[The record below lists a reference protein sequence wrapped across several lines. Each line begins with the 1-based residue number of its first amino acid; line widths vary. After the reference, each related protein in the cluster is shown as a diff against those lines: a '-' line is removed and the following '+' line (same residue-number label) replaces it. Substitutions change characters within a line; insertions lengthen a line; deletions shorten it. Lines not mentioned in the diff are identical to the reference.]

1 MAKRGIDI
9 SAHQGNI
16 DLAAIKNNIDFV
28 IIRVGF
34 GVNGTLDTKFKR
46 NADLCK
52 QLGIPFGFYWYS
64 YALNAEGT
72 SREAQACIRAIEPY
86 KNDYSMGVWFDME
99 DADGYKRRNGM
110 PSNARLVA
118 MCNNFCSALEKA
130 GYFAGIYASL
140 SWFNNQLKDASLN
153 RYAKWV
159 AMWPTSGGAQ
169 RGNNVQASERTN
181 WPMWQFTSM
190 GKVNG
195 YSGRL
200 DMNYAYADSFTMR
213 KVEPIQ
219 KPALKSAE
227 AIAQEV
233 LNGLWGNG
241 DERKQRLTEAGYNYA
256 EIQDIVNKILAKDPE
271 PVPAKTNEQIAQEVI
286 NGKWGVGAERKEK
299 LEAAG
304 YNYDEIQKIVNQKL
318 VKPKQIIYTVK
329 KGDTLSVIAK
339 KYNTTVSAIAKKNN
353 IANPSKI
360 YVGQKLVI

>member
-16 DLAAIKNNIDFV
+16 DLEAIKNNIDFV
-28 IIRVGF
+28 IIRVGY
-34 GVNGTLDTKFKR
+34 GVNGTLDMKFKR

-52 QLGIPFGFYWYS
+52 KLGIPFGFYWYS
-64 YALNAEGT
+64 YALNAEGAT
-72 SREAQACIRAIEPY
+72 REAQACIRAIEPY

-110 PSNARLVA
+110 PSNARLVS
-118 MCNNFCSALEKA
+118 MCDNFCSALEKA

-159 AMWPTSGGAQ
+159 AMWPTSGGVQ
-169 RGNNVQASERTN
+169 RANNVQASERTN

-195 YSGRL
+195 YNGRL
-200 DMNYAYADSFTMR
+200 DMDYAYADSFTMR
-213 KVEPIQ
+213 KDEPVQ
-219 KPALKSAE
+219 KPDLKDAE
-227 AIAQEV
+227 VIAKEV

-256 EIQDIVNKILAKDPE
+256 EIQSMVNKLVSKKPE
-271 PVPAKTNEQIAQEVI
+271 PVSAKTNEQIAQEVI
-286 NGKWGVGAERKEK
+286 DGKWGVGAERKEK
-299 LEAAG
+299 LKAAG
-304 YNYDEIQKIVNQKL
+304 YDYNAIQKIVNDKL
-318 VKPKQIIYTVK
+318 EKPKQVIYTVK
-329 KGDTLSVIAK
+329 KGDTLSAIAK
-339 KYNTTVSAIAKKNN
+339 KYNTTVSAIVKKNN

-360 YVGQKLVI
+360 CVGQKLVI